1 MHRKCGSLLAVTTLI
16 IGVAFSEAQAASI
29 TNGGFEGGSTGTV
42 PNGWSANAAYLSEPS
57 FNFVTSLAADV
68 HSGTFALSISN
79 FNSENIPVLSQ
90 TITDTPGT
98 LYTINFWA
106 TAPNSDLS
114 SVLYVFIN
122 TSFASNAPSG
132 GTGRTI
138 TGTALPL
145 PYTLESFGFT
155 GTGSDVLSI
164 AAYNNPSYYYV
175 DDVSISGGTTPPAVP
190 LPAAL
195 PLFATGLAGLG
206 LLGSRRKRKAVLS
219 A

>member
-1 MHRKCGSLLAVTTLI
+1 MRRKCGSLFAVTTLI

-29 TNGGFEGGSTGTV
+29 TNGGFEGGVTGTV
-42 PNGWSANAAYLSEPS
+42 PNGWSANAAYLSEPTFNTVTNDPS
-57 FNFVTSLAADV
+57 FV
-68 HSGTFALSISN
+68 HSGLFALQISN

-132 GTGRTI
+132 GTGAMWADTQPPSCPRPASRT
-138 TGTALPL
+138 TA
-145 PYTLESFGFT
+145 
-155 GTGSDVLSI
+155 
-164 AAYNNPSYYYV
+164 
-175 DDVSISGGTTPPAVP
+175 PARGRT
-190 LPAAL
+190 A
-195 PLFATGLAGLG
+195 
-206 LLGSRRKRKAVLS
+206 RRTAV
-219 A
+219 ARR

>member
-1 MHRKCGSLLAVTTLI
+1 MRRKCGSLLAVTTLI

-106 TAPNSDLS
+106 MAPNSDLS

-132 GTGRTI
+132 GTGATI
-138 TGTALPL
+138 TGTL
-145 PYTLESFGFT
+145 PYTLESFSFM

-164 AAYNNPSYYYV
+164 AAYNNKSYYYV
-175 DDVSISGGTTPPAVP
+175 DDVSISGGTSVVP
-190 LPAAL
+190 LPSAL
-195 PLFATGLAGLG
+195 PLFATGLGALG
-206 LLGSRRKRKAVLS
+206 LLGWRRKKS
-219 A
+219 AIAA

>member
-106 TAPNSDLS
+106 MAPDSDLS

-132 GTGRTI
+132 GAGATI
-138 TGTALPL
+138 TGTL
-145 PYTLESFGFT
+145 PYTLESFSFM

-164 AAYNNPSYYYV
+164 AAYNNKSYYYV
-175 DDVSISGGTTPPAVP
+175 DDVSISGGTSVVP
-190 LPAAL
+190 LPSAL
-195 PLFATGLAGLG
+195 PLFATGLGALG
-206 LLGSRRKRKAVLS
+206 LLGWRRKKS
-219 A
+219 AIAA

>member
-1 MHRKCGSLLAVTTLI
+1 MRRKCGSLFAVTTLI

-42 PNGWSANAAYLSEPS
+42 PNGWSANAAYLSEPTFNTVTNDPS
-57 FNFVTSLAADV
+57 FV
-68 HSGTFALSISN
+68 HSGLFALQISN

-106 TAPNSDLS
+106 LATTVDSV
-114 SVLYVFIN
+114 SVLYAFIN

-132 GTGRTI
+132 GTGATI
-138 TGTALPL
+138 TGALST
-145 PYTLESFGFT
+145 YTLESFSFT

-164 AAYNNPSYYYV
+164 AAYNNPAEYYV
-175 DDVSISGGTTPPAVP
+175 DDISISGGTSVVP
-190 LPAAL
+190 LPATL
-195 PLFATGLAGLG
+195 PLFASGLGALG
-206 LLGSRRKRKAVLS
+206 LLGWRRRKKAID